1 MLALCSGLPGVINVV
16 LAAVRDLYLCTYKR
30 GLFGEVGGGK
40 GVASSCYSPLI
51 ISSSLW
57 RFCCVE
63 FLTHCATTHL
73 EVYCSPVNTEEEKM
87 CRDLAKIA

>member
-1 MLALCSGLPGVINVV
+1 MPGVINVV
-16 LAAVRDLYLCTYKR
+16 LAAARDLYLCTYKR
-30 GLFGEVGGGK
+30 GLVGEVGGGK

-63 FLTHCATTHL
+63 FLTHFATTHL
-73 EVYCSPVNTEEEKM
+73 EGYCSPVNTEEEKM
-87 CRDLAKIA
+87 CRDLAKIG

>member
-1 MLALCSGLPGVINVV
+1 MPGVINVV

-40 GVASSCYSPLI
+40 GVASSSFSPLI

-63 FLTHCATTHL
+63 SQTHCATTHL
-73 EVYCSPVNTEEEKM
+73 EVYCSPVNTEEEGKM
-87 CRDLAKIA
+87 CRDLAKIG